1 MSKRSSPS
9 VGGWK
14 SLTWQTEALNQALMS
29 TRSQVA
35 VFILF
40 FIFLKKQQLVKEN
53 MCYACEEQN
62 LGISHLKS
70 LAQHIDVNKEG
81 FQEIPSM
88 GHFLTLF
95 FMRNGSGFPT
105 ISNP

>member
-1 MSKRSSPS
+1 MVKSYMANRSTKSSTDVDMEP
-9 VGGWK
+9 GG
-14 SLTWQTEALNQALMS
+14 SFFFFFLI
-29 TRSQVA
+29 
-35 VFILF
+35 FIL
-40 FIFLKKQQLVKEN
+40 KKRQQLVKEN

-81 FQEIPSM
+81 FQEIPSL

>member
-1 MSKRSSPS
+1 MANRSTKSSTDVDMEP
-9 VGGWK
+9 GG
-14 SLTWQTEALNQALMS
+14 S
-29 TRSQVA
+29 
-35 VFILF
+35 F
-40 FIFLKKQQLVKEN
+40 FFLKKRQQLVKEN

-81 FQEIPSM
+81 FQEIPSL

>member
-1 MSKRSSPS
+1 MEP
-9 VGGWK
+9 GG
-14 SLTWQTEALNQALMS
+14 SFFFFFLI
-29 TRSQVA
+29 
-35 VFILF
+35 FIL
-40 FIFLKKQQLVKEN
+40 KKRQ
-53 MCYACEEQN
+53 QN

-81 FQEIPSM
+81 FQEIPSL